1 MRASYIAWN
10 AKEIKI
16 RRSGGLLLD
25 SLLVLLGFF
34 HFAFTD
40 FIAFAHERLLL
51 NEMFEGAMVM
61 AGLLEVTR
69 ASSP

>member
-34 HFAFTD
+34 HFAFAD
-40 FIAFAHERLLL
+40 FVAFAHERLLL
-51 NEMFEGAMVM
+51 NEIG
-61 AGLLEVTR
+61 
-69 ASSP
+69 SSARW